1 MSSRKKKMSQGQIE
15 RAATL
20 FAALAEPSRLVLLQ
34 ALMHE
39 GTLSVSELVAASG
52 LSQANVSKHLSG
64 LYAARLVTKER
75 KGVYVCYRII
85 DSLAEELCSLVCGKI
100 ERDAIEEIEALKNK

>member
-1 MSSRKKKMSQGQIE
+1 MSQGQIE

-52 LSQANVSKHLSG
+52 LSQANVSKHLAG
-64 LYAARLVTKER
+64 LYAARLVAKER

-85 DSLAEELCSLVCGKI
+85 DSLVEELCSLVCGKI
-100 ERDAIEEIEALKNK
+100 ERDAMEEIEALKNK